1 MPESLELS
9 GQSGQVHRCASK
21 GEANF
26 ASHYCAF
33 KRGQTMISF
42 FHGEKISAKEGHGPI
57 LLNTPLEK
65 KTSTQPPTK
74 AAMFVFVCSD
84 IS

>member
-57 LLNTPLEK
+57 LSEYATGKENFH
-65 KTSTQPPTK
+65 PTANK
-74 AAMFVFVCSD
+74 SSHVCLRLFGY
-84 IS
+84 